1 VSPPQLRRLLVA
13 LLLAAAYFAAGKL
26 GIAQTRVAHGVIT
39 PVWAPTGIAIAVL
52 LLYGRRLWPA
62 VTLGAFAVNIT
73 SGAGLLVAACIAA
86 GNTLEAVVAVT
97 LLERLAFRA
106 RFARVRDAVSFVVA
120 AALASTLVA
129 ATIGVSVLSATGN
142 LRHSYGS
149 EWLLWWFG
157 DAIGALL
164 VAPVLLVLPTWRRE
178 LTNRARVLE
187 AVALLT
193 ALGGLS
199 GLLFFTSA
207 WRYPYLLFP
216 LLVWAPL
223 RFRQL
228 GAACASLVVAAVAI
242 AGAVHGTVE
251 ISGTNATQQV
261 QILQALLAVVAMTL
275 LVLAASLEERLA
287 AERGLLEAQEIA
299 HLGSWE
305 WTIAGDRLAW
315 SDELRRICGVARA
328 PRGRAGLLEC
338 VHPEDRPVVAAA
350 LDLALQDRLPF
361 AVNFRILRPGG
372 EVRHVETRAQL
383 AGERMLGTTLDV
395 SERERVEELRSN
407 ILAAVSHEL
416 RTPLTSILGFAMTMQ
431 SRLAELSPGELRAML
446 DQVEIQA
453 RRLESLLSDLLDID
467 RLRHGVFSPSL
478 RDVDLASLVEQA
490 LAQLPLDGYVLQLD
504 LAPALVTGDAPK
516 LERIVENLALN
527 AAKYSPRGS
536 VVRVRLE
543 TRDAEAALVVEDE
556 GPGVPADLGE
566 NAFDLFVRGANATN
580 TRGAGIGLSLVA
592 QFARFHGGRAT
603 VENRPEGGA
612 RFTVLLPLA
621 EASNGGTL

>member
-1 VSPPQLRRLLVA
+1 
-13 LLLAAAYFAAGKL
+13 
-26 GIAQTRVAHGVIT
+26 
-39 PVWAPTGIAIAVL
+39 
-52 LLYGRRLWPA
+52 
-62 VTLGAFAVNIT
+62 
-73 SGAGLLVAACIAA
+73 
-86 GNTLEAVVAVT
+86 
-97 LLERLAFRA
+97 
-106 RFARVRDAVSFVVA
+106 
-120 AALASTLVA
+120 
-129 ATIGVSVLSATGN
+129 
-142 LRHSYGS
+142 
-149 EWLLWWFG
+149 
-157 DAIGALL
+157 
-164 VAPVLLVLPTWRRE
+164 
-178 LTNRARVLE
+178 
-187 AVALLT
+187 
-193 ALGGLS
+193 
-199 GLLFFTSA
+199 
-207 WRYPYLLFP
+207 
-216 LLVWAPL
+216 
-223 RFRQL
+223 
-228 GAACASLVVAAVAI
+228 
-242 AGAVHGTVE
+242 
-251 ISGTNATQQV
+251 
-261 QILQALLAVVAMTL
+261 
-275 LVLAASLEERLA
+275 
-287 AERGLLEAQEIA
+287 
-299 HLGSWE
+299 
-305 WTIAGDRLAW
+305 
-315 SDELRRICGVARA
+315 
-328 PRGRAGLLEC
+328 
-338 VHPEDRPVVAAA
+338 
-350 LDLALQDRLPF
+350 
-361 AVNFRILRPGG
+361 
-372 EVRHVETRAQL
+372 
-383 AGERMLGTTLDV
+383 
-395 SERERVEELRSN
+395 
-407 ILAAVSHEL
+407 
-416 RTPLTSILGFAMTMQ
+416 MTMR